1 MDRQGHSYRS
11 DSRKQEEEM
20 PQQGKS
26 VLPEKIRQI
35 LNPTSLQTLECP
47 KKKPPER
54 QHQPISIMDQISG
67 LKTNQRSA
75 LMQRIY
81 QKAELH
87 PLQTHYQ
94 QEHEENHPQ
103 EYKNYESAS
112 HQQKHRYPGR
122 YQIVPQH
129 QSGKPPQD
137 LLKQQQYR
145 VPEYPEN
152 MREPLH
158 QPPHDDQTRKNT
170 QKEQNHQTVYQNP
183 PKKDQYIDLAQ
194 KPLQDQWKEQP
205 PQKYRMPAY
214 ENSTKKPSHGI
225 PQDMGKPPQMPSDD
239 HKNAS
244 KMIQENLQPND
255 PCDGPSPNVRLEQL
269 KQQPPQEYRESS
281 YENSSKKSSHG
292 NAQNIR
298 EPPHQ
303 PHNDHKNASKMME
316 QNLQKNSSYEEL
328 PRKLANDQLKH
339 QPRQQYRMS
348 GYEQP
353 SQQPHD
359 DQTRKNTQKMMQPCQ
374 QMEYQNPTK
383 TDEYVDPPQMKME
396 YKNSPKMDL
405 NDQFKEQTPIMDRV
419 LMPHDDYKNAPK
431 MMLKHLP
438 KQDPCEQLPQKA
450 PNDQLKQQPPQEYRE
465 SAYENSAKKSSH
477 GNAQNIREPPHQ
489 PHNDHKNASKMME
502 QNLQKNSSYEELPR
516 KLANDQLKQQPPQE
530 YRESAYENSAK
541 KSSHGNAQNI
551 REPPHQPH
559 NDNKNAS
566 KMMEQNLQKNSSYE
580 ELPRKLANDQLKHQ
594 PRQQYRMSGYE
605 QPSQQPHDDQT
616 RKNTQKMMQPCQ
628 QTEYQNPPKKDQ
640 YINLSQNVQQ
650 PPQMP
655 SDDHNNASKMMQEN
669 LQPNDPCD
677 GPSPNVRLEQL
688 KQQPQQE
695 YRESS
700 YENSAKKSSHG
711 NAQNIREPPHQ
722 PHNDHKNASKMM
734 EQNLQKN
741 SSYEELPRKLAN
753 DQLKHQPRQQ
763 YRMSGYEQPSQ
774 QPHDDQTRKNTQKM
788 MQPCQQME
796 YQNPT
801 KTDEYVDPPQMKM
814 EYKNS
819 PKMDLNDQFKEQTP
833 IMDRVLMPHDDYKN
847 APKMMLKHLPKQDP
861 CEQLPQKAPNDQLKQ
876 QPPQEYRESA
886 YENSAKKSSHGN
898 AQNIREPPHQPH
910 NDHKNAS
917 KMMEQN
923 LQKNSSY
930 EELPRKLANDQLK
943 QQPRQQYRM
952 SGYEQP
958 SQQPHDDQTRKN
970 TQKMMQPCQ
979 QTEYQNPPKKD
990 QYINL
995 SQNVQQPPQ
1004 MPSDDH
1010 NNASKMMQENLQP
1023 NDPCDGPSPNVRLE
1037 QLKQQPQQEYRES
1050 SYENSAKKSSH
1061 GNAQNIREPPHQPH
1075 NDHKNASK
1083 MMEQNLQKNSSYE
1096 ELPRKLANDQL
1107 KQQPRQQYRMSGYE
1121 QPSQQPHDDQTRKNT
1136 QKMMQPCQ
1144 QMEYQNP
1151 TKTDEY
1157 VDPPQMKMEYKNSPK
1172 MDLNDQFK
1180 EQTPIMDR
1188 VLMPH
1193 DDYKNAPKMMLKH
1206 LPKQDP
1212 CEQLPQKAPNDQ
1224 LKQQPPQEYRESAY
1238 ENSAKKSSHGNAQNI
1253 REPPHQPHN
1262 DHKNASKMMEQNLQK
1277 NSSSKMMQ
1285 PCQQMEYQN
1294 PTKTDEYVDP
1304 PQMKMEYKN
1313 SPKMDLN
1320 DQFKEQ
1326 TPIMDRVLMPHD
1338 DYKNAPK
1345 MMLKHLP
1352 KQDPCEQ
1359 LPQKAP
1365 NDQLKQQPPQEY
1377 RESAYENSAKKSS
1390 HGNAQNIREP
1400 PHQPHN
1406 DHKNASKMMEQ
1417 NLQKNSSYE
1426 ELPRKLANDQLKQ
1439 QPRQQFRMS
1448 GYEQPSQQPH
1458 DDQTRKNTQK
1468 MMQQNHQTEY
1478 QNPPK
1483 KDQYINLAQ
1492 NVQQPPQMP
1501 SDDHN
1506 NASKMMQENLQPN
1519 DPCDGPSPNVRLEQL
1534 KQQPPQEYR
1543 ESSYENSAKKS
1554 SHGNAQN
1561 IREPPH
1567 HPHNDHKNASK
1578 MMEQNLQ
1585 KNSSYEEL
1593 PRKLANDQLKQQPRQ
1608 QYRMSGYEQPSQQ
1621 PHDDQTRKNNV
1632 KMMQPCQQTEY
1643 QNPTKTD
1650 EYVDPPQKKM
1660 EYKNSPKTDPN
1671 DQFKEQTPLLY
1682 RVLMPHDD
1690 YKNAPKMMVKH
1701 LPKQCPCE
1709 QLPEK
1714 APNDQLKQHPLQEYR
1729 VPGHQCFTKNLSHEK
1744 SHHMVQKNQLTDYQD
1759 PPPKFPVDHLKQ
1771 QPTQEYQESV
1781 YHNYAKKTYH
1791 GNPQNMRQHSQQQ
1804 PYDQQTRMNSP
1815 SMMQEGQQTKH
1826 QNLHKMDPFEGAPS
1840 QASQRNPLKQNP
1852 EEHWEPTYLNYDKN
1866 PQQIVKNS
1874 PKESHNHP
1882 KKNPLE
1888 GCLPRSPHDQLKK
1901 QPPEEYRVSS
1911 QVTSDHFK
1919 HRAPEVYQNST
1930 QKPSHGFAQDIKQ
1943 PSQQPFDVPTRKTA
1957 PKLLQAE
1964 YQKAAKKD
1972 SFEAPIQKTPNDH
1985 LKQQPPREHLES
1997 SYCNS
2002 AKQQLHSNLQK
2013 QPFSNA
2019 TQEHAE
2025 SSSSRIKTPHSRNCT
2040 KATVAPV
2047 PRARSS
2053 SRLVQQQLFTNADDC
2068 QPSHIADKAEVRC
2081 SPKCCEK
2088 HSSKMACKHEYLSTE
2103 STSTASTVISVKNA
2117 DELRSLVSNEL
2128 ELQAVIMELSNDSK
2142 KEGILNPKQCTHD
2155 KTYKSKK
2162 MWENAYTRAR
2172 ADLDKVQQVDYSHTV
2187 DNIVSESVIS
2197 PMIRQIQ
2204 RMYIRNLRDEM
2215 ALVESLELVPLLVKE
2230 VCENVDNMDQ
2240 NKL

>member
-1 MDRQGHSYRS
+1 
-11 DSRKQEEEM
+11 
-20 PQQGKS
+20 
-26 VLPEKIRQI
+26 
-35 LNPTSLQTLECP
+35 
-47 KKKPPER
+47 
-54 QHQPISIMDQISG
+54 
-67 LKTNQRSA
+67 
-75 LMQRIY
+75 
-81 QKAELH
+81 
-87 PLQTHYQ
+87 
-94 QEHEENHPQ
+94 
-103 EYKNYESAS
+103 
-112 HQQKHRYPGR
+112 
-122 YQIVPQH
+122 
-129 QSGKPPQD
+129 
-137 LLKQQQYR
+137 
-145 VPEYPEN
+145 
-152 MREPLH
+152 
-158 QPPHDDQTRKNT
+158 
-170 QKEQNHQTVYQNP
+170 
-183 PKKDQYIDLAQ
+183 
-194 KPLQDQWKEQP
+194 
-205 PQKYRMPAY
+205 
-214 ENSTKKPSHGI
+214 
-225 PQDMGKPPQMPSDD
+225 
-239 HKNAS
+239 
-244 KMIQENLQPND
+244 
-255 PCDGPSPNVRLEQL
+255 
-269 KQQPPQEYRESS
+269 
-281 YENSSKKSSHG
+281 
-292 NAQNIR
+292 
-298 EPPHQ
+298 
-303 PHNDHKNASKMME
+303 
-316 QNLQKNSSYEEL
+316 
-328 PRKLANDQLKH
+328 
-339 QPRQQYRMS
+339 
-348 GYEQP
+348 
-353 SQQPHD
+353 
-359 DQTRKNTQKMMQPCQ
+359 
-374 QMEYQNPTK
+374 
-383 TDEYVDPPQMKME
+383 
-396 YKNSPKMDL
+396 
-405 NDQFKEQTPIMDRV
+405 
-419 LMPHDDYKNAPK
+419 
-431 MMLKHLP
+431 
-438 KQDPCEQLPQKA
+438 
-450 PNDQLKQQPPQEYRE
+450 
-465 SAYENSAKKSSH
+465 
-477 GNAQNIREPPHQ
+477 
-489 PHNDHKNASKMME
+489 
-502 QNLQKNSSYEELPR
+502 
-516 KLANDQLKQQPPQE
+516 
-530 YRESAYENSAK
+530 
-541 KSSHGNAQNI
+541 
-551 REPPHQPH
+551 
-559 NDNKNAS
+559 
-566 KMMEQNLQKNSSYE
+566 
-580 ELPRKLANDQLKHQ
+580 
-594 PRQQYRMSGYE
+594 MSGYE

-995 SQNVQQPPQ
+995 SQNVQQ
-1004 MPSDDH
+1004 
-1010 NNASKMMQENLQP
+1010 MM
-1023 NDPCDGPSPNVRLE
+1023 
-1037 QLKQQPQQEYRES
+1037 
-1050 SYENSAKKSSH
+1050 
-1061 GNAQNIREPPHQPH
+1061 
-1075 NDHKNASK
+1075 
-1083 MMEQNLQKNSSYE
+1083 
-1096 ELPRKLANDQL
+1096 
-1107 KQQPRQQYRMSGYE
+1107 
-1121 QPSQQPHDDQTRKNT
+1121 
-1136 QKMMQPCQ
+1136 
-1144 QMEYQNP
+1144 
-1151 TKTDEY
+1151 
-1157 VDPPQMKMEYKNSPK
+1157 
-1172 MDLNDQFK
+1172 
-1180 EQTPIMDR
+1180 
-1188 VLMPH
+1188 
-1193 DDYKNAPKMMLKH
+1193 
-1206 LPKQDP
+1206 
-1212 CEQLPQKAPNDQ
+1212 
-1224 LKQQPPQEYRESAY
+1224 
-1238 ENSAKKSSHGNAQNI
+1238 
-1253 REPPHQPHN
+1253 
-1262 DHKNASKMMEQNLQK
+1262 
-1277 NSSSKMMQ
+1277 
-1285 PCQQMEYQN
+1285 
-1294 PTKTDEYVDP
+1294 
-1304 PQMKMEYKN
+1304 
-1313 SPKMDLN
+1313 
-1320 DQFKEQ
+1320 
-1326 TPIMDRVLMPHD
+1326 
-1338 DYKNAPK
+1338 
-1345 MMLKHLP
+1345 
-1352 KQDPCEQ
+1352 
-1359 LPQKAP
+1359 
-1365 NDQLKQQPPQEY
+1365 
-1377 RESAYENSAKKSS
+1377 
-1390 HGNAQNIREP
+1390 
-1400 PHQPHN
+1400 
-1406 DHKNASKMMEQ
+1406 
-1417 NLQKNSSYE
+1417 
-1426 ELPRKLANDQLKQ
+1426 
-1439 QPRQQFRMS
+1439 
-1448 GYEQPSQQPH
+1448 QQPH